1 MRKLM
6 TRLIPVAA
14 AAAFVTASAPAAYST
29 INDSGET
36 TVAEI
41 LDVLYGD
48 GSIDGDN
55 NAFEG
60 WSSLEGSFTHNG
72 VTLTRV
78 HDRKDNGDRGDS
90 LNIAGTQTLDQS
102 VTDQVWVD
110 GIADAA
116 GEARFAGFNQQ
127 FGFKNGDSGGSYTN
141 LFNLSGSGFGVSG
154 GFSGQS
160 FAGEWRW
167 GRDGGG
173 DQQSSRD
180 DENDGGT
187 DQMVTFK
194 VEGLTGGKYDG
205 ALAVWVVFFEDK
217 DGNDGGADFDYN
229 DLVVEII
236 AVPLP
241 APLALAGLG
250 LIGVAAGR
258 KRLRRLVS

>member
-1 MRKLM
+1 M
-6 TRLIPVAA
+6 AA
-14 AAAFVTASAPAAYST
+14 AITFVSATASAAYST

-41 LDVLYGD
+41 LDVIYGD
-48 GSIDGDN
+48 GSIDGDS

-60 WSSLEGSFTHNG
+60 WSSLQGSYTYNG

-78 HDRKDNGDRGDS
+78 HDRTDAGGVGAS

-102 VTDQVWVD
+102 VNDQVWVD

-116 GEARFAGFNQQ
+116 GEARFAGYNQQ
-127 FGFKNGDSGGSYTN
+127 FGYKDGASGGSYSN
-141 LFNLSGSGFGVSG
+141 LFNLSGSGFAVSG
-154 GFSGQS
+154 GFNDQS
-160 FAGEWRW
+160 FSGPWRW
-167 GRDGGG
+167 ARDGGG

-180 DENDGGT
+180 DENDTGT
-187 DQMVTFK
+187 DQAVTFK
-194 VEGLTGGKYDG
+194 VEGLTGGKYDY

-217 DGNDGGADFDYN
+217 DGNDSGADFDYN

-258 KRLRRLVS
+258 KRLRRLV